1 MKKIFACLL
10 AGLLALSSL
19 SACNNS
25 STESSGSG
33 DGGSTAGDDAQG
45 SGETVELEF
54 VQQKREATETFDK
67 VIEEFQAAHSNIV
80 VKQNTV
86 PDADQVLMGRAASNT
101 LPDLMTHW
109 PGNAS
114 FTAFCEEGK
123 IIDIT
128 DADFVSNI
136 DESYVNGILQD
147 GKLYCIPV
155 ALNFMG
161 VWYNVDKFTEAG
173 YEIPK
178 TWDEMID
185 IAKDIQSKGDGD
197 YAFVLPDKDTW
208 TIDQC
213 LSNIYGK
220 SLQDYT
226 IQDIYDAV
234 GAGEKTF
241 TDYPELVDAAEKAI
255 ELREYSNGDTLS
267 LGYDAAVSEFATGT
281 GYMFPQG
288 SWVYA
293 SLKSANPDGN
303 FAMFTMP
310 NDDGDMRQPMGV
322 DLAIAG
328 STNTSHEDEV
338 MEFLAFM
345 ASKEGA
351 QKYSELDGS
360 PSCVNGVESNLDYA
374 SDILDTFAENGEL
387 SVSFRP
393 GTYQDDYRA
402 ETQGLLIDKDVDSWI
417 ATITEVYREN
427 YDEANK

>member
-25 STESSGSG
+25 STGSNG
-33 DGGSTAGDDAQG
+33 DGGSADGDNQNTG
-45 SGETVELEF
+45 GTVELEF

-86 PDADQVLMGRAASNT
+86 PDAGQVLMSRAASNT

-114 FTAFCEEGK
+114 FTTFCEEGK

-128 DADFVSNI
+128 DQDFVSNI

-208 TIDQC
+208 TVDQC

-226 IQDIYDAV
+226 IQDIYDEV
-234 GAGEKTF
+234 GTTDKTF
-241 TDYPELVDAAEKAI
+241 ADYPELVDAAEKAI

-267 LGYDAAVSEFATGT
+267 LGYDAAVSEFATGS
-281 GYMFPQG
+281 GYMFMQG
-288 SWVYA
+288 SWLYA
-293 SLKSANPDGN
+293 SLKAANPDGN
-303 FAMFTMP
+303 FAMFTLP
-310 NDDGDMRQPMGV
+310 NDKGDMRQPMGV

-351 QKYSELDGS
+351 QTYSELDGS

-402 ETQGLLIDKDVDSWI
+402 ETQGLLMDKDVEGWI
-417 ATITEVYREN
+417 ATVTQVFKDN
-427 YDEANK
+427 YAEANG

>member
-33 DGGSTAGDDAQG
+33 DGGSAAGDDAQG
-45 SGETVELEF
+45 GGETVELEF
-54 VQQKREATETFDK
+54 VQQKREATETFDA
-67 VIEEFQAAHSNIV
+67 VIELFQESHSNIV
-80 VKQNTV
+80 IKQNTV
-86 PDADQVLMGRAASNT
+86 PDAGQVLMSRAASNT

-109 PGNAS
+109 PGDAS

-173 YEIPK
+173 YEIPQ

-226 IQDIYDAV
+226 IQDIYDEV
-234 GAGEKTF
+234 GTTDKTF
-241 TDYPELVDAAEKAI
+241 ADYPELVDAAEKAI
-255 ELREYSNGDTLS
+255 ELRDYSNGDTLS
-267 LGYDAAVSEFATGT
+267 LGYDAAVSEFATGS
-281 GYMFPQG
+281 GYMFLQG
-288 SWVYA
+288 SWLYA
-293 SLKSANPDGN
+293 SLKAANPDGN
-303 FAMFTMP
+303 FAMFTLP
-310 NDDGDMRQPMGV
+310 NDDGNPLQTMGV

-328 STNTSHEDEV
+328 STNTAHEDEV

-360 PSCVNGVESNLDYA
+360 PSCVSGVESSLDYA
-374 SDILDTFAENGEL
+374 ADVLDTFAENGAL

-402 ETQGLLIDKDVDSWI
+402 ETQGLLINKDVEGWV
-417 ATITEVYREN
+417 ATVTQVFKDN
-427 YDEANK
+427 YAEANG